1 MEGIGWVMRE
11 CSDEVRLGMVSEGS
25 PWSVVPGRSRVDGRM
40 KDGWSLRVGDMAAV
54 ERSPGGGGERALG
67 ADEDEDDD
75 DGRGEKEGG
84 RGEGGAIEGSR
95 QEESER
101 GPRRVSDGGGVG

>member
-1 MEGIGWVMRE
+1 MYACVSVLGVRVTGGLAASVEGIGWVMRE

-67 ADEDEDDD
+67 ADEDDDD
-75 DGRGEKEGG
+75 DGRGEKEEGRGKGG
-84 RGEGGAIEGSR
+84 RR
-95 QEESER
+95 
-101 GPRRVSDGGGVG
+101 SD